1 MNGRRKRTET
11 KKEEKMR
18 REERGLRSGGDYNI
32 IDKLLCCCSFLF
44 LFHFSFTLFYF
55 IFLGDVVI
63 K

>member
-32 IDKLLCCCSFLF
+32 IDKLFCCCFLLSRSLSFPF
-44 LFHFSFTLFYF
+44 LFYF

>member
-32 IDKLLCCCSFLF
+32 IDKLFVLLFFFTFSFFSVFILF
-44 LFHFSFTLFYF
+44 YFTLF
-55 IFLGDVVI
+55 FLVMS
-63 K
+63 